1 LLNGWALRFKQILPP
16 EVSNDLGV
24 SYLDAIG
31 DVERL
36 VGLEGNTIGRKKCS
50 RKIKCLEENFFFCK
64 HTMYFL

>member
-1 LLNGWALRFKQILPP
+1 LNGWALRFKQILPP

-36 VGLEGNTIGRKKCS
+36 VGLEENTIGRKKCS
-50 RKIKCLEENFFFCK
+50 RKINVRRE
-64 HTMYFL
+64 FLFL